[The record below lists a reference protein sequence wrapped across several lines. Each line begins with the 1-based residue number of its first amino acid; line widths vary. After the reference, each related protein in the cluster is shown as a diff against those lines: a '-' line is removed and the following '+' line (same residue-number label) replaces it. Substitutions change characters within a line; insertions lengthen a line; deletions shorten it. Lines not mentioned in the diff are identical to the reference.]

1 MKNKVIRGVLAAACV
16 TTAVSAANVFGAG
29 TEQYLALGRGIRTF
43 CADQRRS
50 SCADLVD
57 MRCHGRSLRRDDDG
71 ELSGARAVHD
81 FIDDGRGY
89 KRRNKSI

>member
-1 MKNKVIRGVLAAACV
+1 MCG
-16 TTAVSAANVFGAG
+16 AANLVRFGLGAG
-29 TEQYLALGRGIRTF
+29 SEQYLALGRGIRTF

-57 MRCHGRSLRRDDDG
+57 MRCHGRTLRRDDDG

-81 FIDDGRGY
+81 FIDDVEVTNVEISPY
-89 KRRNKSI
+89 KTASGLP